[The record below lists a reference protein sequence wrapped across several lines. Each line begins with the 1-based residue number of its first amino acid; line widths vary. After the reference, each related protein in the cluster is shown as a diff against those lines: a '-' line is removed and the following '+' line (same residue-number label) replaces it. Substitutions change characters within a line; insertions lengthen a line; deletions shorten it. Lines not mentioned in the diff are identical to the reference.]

1 MVAVDVQRV
10 LAGRYELGSPLGS
23 GGTAIVHA
31 ARDRVLDREVAVKVL
46 RDQYATDPVLRAR
59 FTREALHVASLPHPG
74 LVTIF
79 DAGVDG
85 DTAFIVMELVR
96 GRTLREVL
104 RTDGPLPLAQ
114 CVSIAGDVCSVLE
127 AAHRAGVVHRDITPG
142 NILIADDGRTR
153 VLDFG
158 IARAEGSGALTQ
170 TMAVVGTVAYVSPE
184 QAAGGSAGPQSDLYA
199 LGCVLTEM
207 LTGSPPFTADA
218 PVGLL
223 YQHVNDAPE
232 PPSAR
237 RPEVGPELDA
247 VVARLLDKDPAKR
260 PATAVQA
267 RRELLSALTPP
278 NLARTLT
285 FAPVA
290 SVAGRPGNAEVA
302 AAGSRRSR
310 FPRPAVWW
318 VGPAAALVAMSAVLG
333 LRTGGAPAR
342 PAAAVASSP
351 ANTPSATPTPAA
363 ASTPPAAAPSATTPA
378 TISVADAST
387 IPGALNALVSVIQQ
401 GQAAHLLDM
410 TAASQLYD
418 ATSEVVRAVSRGNG
432 HSAQG
437 RVRDLAHLVDRL
449 SGAGHIASAAV
460 GPLTTA
466 IGQLS
471 QLVGVPD

>member
-1 MVAVDVQRV
+1 VVAVGVQRV
-10 LAGRYELGSPLGS
+10 LVGRYVLGSPLGS
-23 GGTAIVHA
+23 GGTAIVYA
-31 ARDRVLDREVAVKVL
+31 AHDRVLDRAVAVKVL
-46 RDQYATDPVLRAR
+46 RDQYATDPVFRAR

-74 LVTIF
+74 LVTVF

-104 RTDGPLPLAQ
+104 RADGPLPVAQ
-114 CVSIAGDVCSVLE
+114 SVGIAADVCSVLD

-158 IARAEGSGALTQ
+158 IARADGSGALTQ
-170 TMAVVGTVAYVSPE
+170 TMAVVGTIAYVSPE

-207 LTGSPPFTADA
+207 LTGAPPFTADA

-223 YQHVNDAPE
+223 YQHVNDAPA

-247 VVARLLDKDPAKR
+247 VVVRLLDKDPAKR
-260 PATAVQA
+260 PATATEA
-267 RRELLSALTPP
+267 RRELLSALTPSG
-278 NLARTLT
+278 LTRTLT
-285 FAPVA
+285 FVPA
-290 SVAGRPGNAEVA
+290 AGAVDGPGTAGVA
-302 AAGSRRSR
+302 AEGSRRSR

-318 VGPAAALVAMSAVLG
+318 VGAVTALVTVLGVLG
-333 LRTGGAPAR
+333 LLAGGSPAR
-342 PAAAVASSP
+342 PAAAVTSSP
-351 ANTPSATPTPAA
+351 ASTPSTTPTPAE
-363 ASTPPAAAPSATTPA
+363 ASTPPAAAPSATTLPA
-378 TISVADAST
+378 ISVAGAST
-387 IPGALNALVSVIQQ
+387 IPGALSALVSVVQQ
-401 GQAAHLLDM
+401 GQAEQLVDA

-437 RVRDLAHLVDRL
+437 KVRDLAHLVDRL
-449 SGAGHIASAAV
+449 SGTGHIANAAV
-460 GPLTTA
+460 GPLNAA
-466 IGQLS
+466 IDQLA
-471 QLVGVPD
+471 QLVGSAD